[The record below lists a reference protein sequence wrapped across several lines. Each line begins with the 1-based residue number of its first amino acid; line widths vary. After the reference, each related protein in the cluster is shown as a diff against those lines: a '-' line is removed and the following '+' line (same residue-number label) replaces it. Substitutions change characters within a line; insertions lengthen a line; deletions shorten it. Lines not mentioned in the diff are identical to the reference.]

1 MSAELR
7 NAVESSLYETGF
19 HPERAAAAD
28 EAANELMAKLKAE
41 PSEVVNANME
51 RVRRMFTDVVL
62 MQPKYFAP
70 RVKFLSTLVTH
81 LGERTEPTV
90 RVADDGC
97 GTGADLYVLRTL
109 LRGKVAL
116 TGVDIND
123 DALSVARQRVPDAA
137 FGKSLGNDAFDVIY
151 SDFFSPGPLGFYALP
166 ERSEKTFAALRSPG
180 TAFHH
185 ADMGLPQEYCTIF
198 GAKFDRIAQ
207 PELMGRVGDNHSC
220 YLFRYEKD

>member
-7 NAVESSLYETGF
+7 NAVEDSLHETGF

-28 EAANELMAKLKAE
+28 EAANEFLAKLKAE
-41 PSEVVNANME
+41 PSEVINANME
-51 RVRRMFTDVVL
+51 RVRRMFVDAVL

-70 RVKFLSTLVTH
+70 RVKFLSTLVKH

-97 GTGADLYVLRTL
+97 GTGTDLYVLRSL
-109 LRGKVAL
+109 LGEKVAL
-116 TGVDIND
+116 TGVDINE

-137 FGKSLGNDAFDVIY
+137 YANAFGDETFDVIY
-151 SDFFSPGPLGFYALP
+151 SDFFSPGPLGYYALP
-166 ERSEKTFAALRSPG
+166 ERSSKTLAALRSPG
-180 TAFHH
+180 TVFHH
-185 ADMGLPQEYCTIF
+185 ADMGLPREYFAIF
-198 GAKFDRIAQ
+198 GAKFDRVAQ
-207 PELMGRVGDNHSC
+207 PELMGHVGDNHSC